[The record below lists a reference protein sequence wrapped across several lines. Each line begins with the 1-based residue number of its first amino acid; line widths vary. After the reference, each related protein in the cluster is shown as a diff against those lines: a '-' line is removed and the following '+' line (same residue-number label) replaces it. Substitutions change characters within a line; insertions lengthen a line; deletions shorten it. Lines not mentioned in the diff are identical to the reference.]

1 MIFVTVGTH
10 EQQFNRLIQKVDELK
25 RDGYIKEDVF
35 MQIGYST
42 YKPQYCQ
49 WQYMISY
56 DEMLQN
62 VKKARIIITHGGPAS
77 FILPLQEHK
86 IPIIVPRQEK
96 YNEHINNHQVEF
108 VHFVEEKQKNIII
121 VDNIDD
127 LRDVL
132 EDYDSFICQMNQEIV
147 SHNESFNVEFEKIM
161 KNLL

>member
-56 DEMLQN
+56 D
-62 VKKARIIITHGGPAS
+62 
-77 FILPLQEHK
+77 
-86 IPIIVPRQEK
+86 
-96 YNEHINNHQVEF
+96 
-108 VHFVEEKQKNIII
+108 
-121 VDNIDD
+121 
-127 LRDVL
+127 
-132 EDYDSFICQMNQEIV
+132 
-147 SHNESFNVEFEKIM
+147 
-161 KNLL
+161 